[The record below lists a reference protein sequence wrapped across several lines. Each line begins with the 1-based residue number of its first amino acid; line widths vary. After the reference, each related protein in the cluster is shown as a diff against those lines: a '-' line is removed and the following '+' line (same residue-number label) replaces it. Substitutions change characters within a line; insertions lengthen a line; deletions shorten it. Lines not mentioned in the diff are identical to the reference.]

1 MVISSINTVEEFTKL
16 QREGR
21 KLVVFF
27 WAKWQEQSKP
37 GSQIYE
43 IFSALSEKFSDIN
56 FFTVEAEEVHSVSNI
71 LGITVVPTFCSIV
84 GSNTVSKLEGIFP
97 TELSALVKQLRAYSA
112 PALSGSTS
120 TEESSNTNKLNA
132 SSSNPLSSELTNRL
146 EKLIRLAPVMLFMK
160 GTPDQPRCGFSRQ
173 TVEILVGNDIQFAS
187 FDILSDEGVRA
198 GLKVYSD
205 WPTYPQ
211 VYVNGALVGGL
222 DILKDMLS
230 AGGASLKVQLGI
242 TDVQLPPPPSSL
254 EEKLRG
260 LIQQAPVMLFMKGSP
275 DTPKCGFS
283 RSIVELLRK
292 GGVTFSSFDILTDE
306 EVRAGLKTF
315 SDWPTYPQLY
325 VKGTLVGGLDILRE
339 MANSEEDLS
348 IQLGIN

>member
-1 MVISSINTVEEFTKL
+1 M
-16 QREGR
+16 
-21 KLVVFF
+21 
-27 WAKWQEQSKP
+27 
-37 GSQIYE
+37 
-43 IFSALSEKFSDIN
+43 
-56 FFTVEAEEVHSVSNI
+56 
-71 LGITVVPTFCSIV
+71 
-84 GSNTVSKLEGIFP
+84 EGIFP

-230 AGGASLKVQLGI
+230 AGGASLKVQLGEFRI
-242 TDVQLPPPPSSL
+242 FYYN
-254 EEKLRG
+254 K
-260 LIQQAPVMLFMKGSP
+260 IH
-275 DTPKCGFS
+275 
-283 RSIVELLRK
+283 
-292 GGVTFSSFDILTDE
+292 
-306 EVRAGLKTF
+306 
-315 SDWPTYPQLY
+315 
-325 VKGTLVGGLDILRE
+325 
-339 MANSEEDLS
+339 
-348 IQLGIN
+348 